1 MRLTHTIVVQASRDT
16 AGKRRLFWT
25 ESGTEAEQIDTLDGC
40 ASSVFSLLPS
50 AVDTLALGEVVDV
63 RGLLLEVSG
72 ECYLRLNGG
81 VQNIHLRPAPDADTA
96 RCLIEAEI
104 SEIVLQNLSA
114 TDVLSGVLCVWGD
127 PTP

>member
-50 AVDTLALGEVVDV
+50 AVDTLALGRWWTCVACCW
-63 RGLLLEVSG
+63 R
-72 ECYLRLNGG
+72 C
-81 VQNIHLRPAPDADTA
+81 PA
-96 RCLIEAEI
+96 
-104 SEIVLQNLSA
+104 SA
-114 TDVLSGVLCVWGD
+114 ICG
-127 PTP
+127 